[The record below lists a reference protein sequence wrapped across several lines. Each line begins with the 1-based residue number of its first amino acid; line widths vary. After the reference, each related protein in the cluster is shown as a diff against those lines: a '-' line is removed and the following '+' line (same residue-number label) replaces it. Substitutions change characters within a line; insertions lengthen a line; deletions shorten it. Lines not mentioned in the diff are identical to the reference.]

1 MIVGMAHAC
10 FVVSDLERSL
20 SFYRDQLGL
29 PEAFSFINDAGH
41 RHGVYLHLGGRNF
54 IELFEGTVEPPAT
67 DQSYKHICLEV
78 KDIEGT
84 VADLRSKGVE
94 VSDPK
99 LGTDQSWQA
108 WIVDP
113 DGNRMELHEY
123 TASSWQAPSLS

>member
-54 IELFEGTVEPPAT
+54 IELFEGTVEPPAAN
-67 DQSYKHICLEV
+67 QSYKHICLEV
-78 KDIEGT
+78 DDIEAT
-84 VADLRSKGVE
+84 VAALRASGVE

-99 LGTDQSWQA
+99 LGTDESWQA

-113 DGNRMELHEY
+113 EGNRMELHQY
-123 TASSWQAPSLS
+123 TASSWQAPSLT

>member
-54 IELFEGTVEPPAT
+54 IELFEGTVEPPAAN
-67 DQSYKHICLEV
+67 QSYKHI
-78 KDIEGT
+78 
-84 VADLRSKGVE
+84 
-94 VSDPK
+94 
-99 LGTDQSWQA
+99 
-108 WIVDP
+108 
-113 DGNRMELHEY
+113 
-123 TASSWQAPSLS
+123 